1 MWANARFSLAG
12 IRAAFLAAAALAA
25 LTLSAATAEAAPVKP
40 AALGPADRG
49 DIRRVENF
57 LNGIKSFRSRFVQ
70 VNPDGSAWQGVAYV
84 QRPGRFR
91 FQYDA
96 PIPHVLI
103 ANRNWFVHIDRELD
117 TTNLLPLGQTPAQ
130 FLVRRNLSFDD
141 GLVVTGFER
150 GAGMLAVRL
159 VDSRN
164 PDIGELTL
172 VFSDRPLALRKWAI
186 RDAQDNWTQVTL
198 QNVEYGVAIDPKLF
212 DFDETSVKGAPE

>member
-1 MWANARFSLAG
+1 MWANGKSLLAG
-12 IRAAFLAAAALAA
+12 IKGLLLAAALAA
-25 LTLSAATAEAAPVKP
+25 LPLSAAAAAAPVKP
-40 AALGPADRG
+40 IALAPGERG
-49 DIRRVENF
+49 DVDRIQEF
-57 LNGIKSFRSRFVQ
+57 LNGIKSFKSRFVQ
-70 VNPDGSAWQGVAYV
+70 VNPDGSAWQGVVYV

-91 FQYDA
+91 FQYDE

-117 TTNLLPLGQTPAQ
+117 TTNLLPLSQTPAQ
-130 FLVRRNLSFDD
+130 FLVRRDLSFRN

-150 GAGMLAVRL
+150 GAGLLAVRV
-159 VDSRN
+159 VDARN

-172 VFSDRPLALRKWAI
+172 IFSDRPLALRKWTI

-212 DFDETSVKGAPE
+212 DFDENSLKSAPE

>member
-1 MWANARFSLAG
+1 MWANAKFLSAAIRPLLAVAVATLL
-12 IRAAFLAAAALAA
+12 AAPLAAA
-25 LTLSAATAEAAPVKP
+25 SVKP
-40 AALGPADRG
+40 APLAPEERG
-49 DIRRVENF
+49 QVGRIEGF

-70 VNPDGSAWQGVAYV
+70 VNPDGSVWQGTVFV

-96 PIPHVLI
+96 PVPHLLI

-117 TTNLLPLGQTPAQ
+117 TSNLLPLSQTPAQ
-130 FLVRRNLSFDD
+130 FLVRRDLSFRN

-150 GAGMLAVRL
+150 GANTMSLRL

-172 VFSDRPLALRKWAI
+172 VFSDHPLALRKWAI

-198 QNVEYGVAIDPKLF
+198 QNVEYDVAMDPKLF
-212 DFDETSVKGAPE
+212 DFDEGPLKSTTE

>member
-1 MWANARFSLAG
+1 MAD
-12 IRAAFLAAAALAA
+12 IRSIFVAIAALAA
-25 LTLSAATAEAAPVKP
+25 LAAAPTAPAMAAPVKP
-40 AALGPADRG
+40 AMLAPADRG
-49 DIRRVENF
+49 DVNRIQDF
-57 LNGIKSFRSRFVQ
+57 LNDIKSFTSRFVQ
-70 VNPDGSAWQGVAYV
+70 VNPDGSVWQGTAYV

-96 PIPHVLI
+96 PVPHLLI

-117 TTNLLPLGQTPAQ
+117 TANMLPLSQTPAQ
-130 FLVRRNLSFDD
+130 FLVRRDVSFRN

-150 GAGMLAVRL
+150 GAGLMAVRL
-159 VDSRN
+159 VDGGN

-198 QNVEYGVAIDPKLF
+198 QNIEYGVTLDQKLF
-212 DFDETSVKGAPE
+212 DFDESALKSTVE